1 MTSTAADSAQ
11 PWTCPFCPLLC
22 DGFALAREGGHYRL
36 QGSDCPRAAA
46 ALARFDDAAAAQAA
60 PQVDGKP
67 VALEEALDAAAAL
80 LAASRQPL
88 IAGLGTDV
96 DGARALYPLAC
107 ATGAISDAAGG
118 EGFLHGLRSLQDRG
132 HFTTTLAEVRT
143 RAELIVCFGGNPRET
158 LPEIWRRAGIGEP
171 QVAQREIV
179 FVGVPTDPALDGLPG
194 VTQRSIALA
203 GDLFDTV
210 GMLAARVAQRRLPAP
225 PEIDAL
231 AGRLRDSRY
240 AVLLWESAGLPA
252 HGTLIVEALN
262 QIVGDLNRHTRA
274 ALLHFGHSAGP
285 GTANSVYTWMSGLPL
300 RSRPGPLGLEHEPLQ
315 FDARALLAGGEVDAL
330 LWVASF
336 GDEPARPEPA
346 LPTVVLGG
354 PGVAAPQRGVYIP
367 VATPG
372 VGQGGHLFRG
382 DGVVALPLEPV
393 REDRL
398 PGVAQVAH
406 ALAQRIN
413 ATKRPAAA

>member
-1 MTSTAADSAQ
+1 MAADSAR

-22 DGFALAREGGHYRL
+22 DGFALRRDGGRYAL
-36 QGSDCPRAAA
+36 QGSDCPRAVA
-46 ALARFDDAAAAQAA
+46 ALARFDDAASAQAT
-60 PQVDGKP
+60 PQVDGQP
-67 VALEEALDAAAAL
+67 VDLDTALAAAAAL

-107 ATGAISDAAGG
+107 ATGAITDASGG
-118 EGFLHGLRSLQDRG
+118 DGFLHGLRSLQDRG
-132 HFTTTLAEVRT
+132 HFSTTLAEVRT
-143 RAELIVCFGGNPRET
+143 RAELIVCFGGSPRET

-179 FVGVPTDPALDGLPG
+179 FVGAPTDPALDGVPG
-194 VTQRSIALA
+194 VSQRSIALA

-210 GMLAARVAQRRLPAP
+210 SLLGARVAQRRIAVP

-240 AVLLWESAGLPA
+240 AVLVWESSLLPQ
-252 HGTLIVEALN
+252 HGALIVEALN
-262 QIVGDLNRHTRA
+262 RIVGDLNRHTRA

-285 GTANSVYTWMSGLPL
+285 GTVNQVYTWMSGLPL

-315 FDARALLAGGEVDAL
+315 FDAQALVAGGDVDAL

-336 GDEPARPEPA
+336 GDEPPRPEA
-346 LPTVVLGG
+346 GLPSVVLGG
-354 PGVAAPQRGVYIP
+354 PGVAAPPRGVFIP

-372 VGQGGHLFRG
+372 IGQTGHLFRG

-393 REDRL
+393 REDGL
-398 PGVAQVAH
+398 PGVAQIAR

-413 ATKRPAAA
+413 ATKRQAAA